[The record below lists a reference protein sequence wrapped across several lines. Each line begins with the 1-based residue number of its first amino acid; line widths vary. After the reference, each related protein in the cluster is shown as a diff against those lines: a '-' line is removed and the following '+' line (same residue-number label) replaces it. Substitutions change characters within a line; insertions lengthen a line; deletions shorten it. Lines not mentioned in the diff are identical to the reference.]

1 MIENE
6 EFRSRS
12 KAGRVGAFTRN
23 RALTFKDLLVFI
35 MRGGKSSLQRELDSF
50 FKEVT
55 RSDFSIRRVTKGA
68 FSTARSN
75 LKPEAFV
82 ELLDNVNQT
91 FYTEAPYWVW
101 KGFRLLGAD
110 GSRLMLPNHPTVVEE
125 FGTHSFDPNGD
136 SPRSLALV
144 SILYAVLNLTTH
156 DAQIA
161 PYSASERDLLNA
173 HLPRAGKE
181 DLLLLDRGYPSILLL
196 FRLYSRGLDFC
207 VRMKED
213 WWLPVKEFKESGE
226 KERIVKFT
234 LPRKDQVAFRQECP
248 DFLEE
253 EIACRL
259 VCVTLEN
266 GEKEILCTSL
276 VDMEAFPYEDFPEL
290 YHLRW
295 NEEEGYKLLKARA
308 EVECF
313 TGKTALAVKQDFHAR
328 VFAMGF
334 CAILAFPIEAKVRK
348 EYTKSK
354 NKHGQKI
361 NRTGALAMFRNI
373 SIGLLLRKQI
383 PEALAAFDRIV
394 SNTREIIRPNRKFE
408 RKKRPKK
415 LHYMN
420 YKAL

>member
-1 MIENE
+1 M
-6 EFRSRS
+6 
-12 KAGRVGAFTRN
+12 GAFTRN
-23 RALTFKDLLVFI
+23 RTLTFKDLLVFI
-35 MRGGKSSLQRELDSF
+35 MRGGRSSLQRELDSF
-50 FKEVT
+50 YKEIT
-55 RSDFSIRRVTKGA
+55 QSDFNIRKVTKGA

-82 ELLDNVNQT
+82 EMLDNVNQT

-110 GSRLMLPNHPTVVEE
+110 GSRLMLPNHPTVIEE
-125 FGTHSFDPNGD
+125 FGTHSFGPNGD
-136 SPRSLALV
+136 SPRSMALI
-144 SILYAVLNLTTH
+144 SLLYDVLNLTTL

-161 PYSASERDLLNA
+161 PYSASERDLLNK
-173 HLPRAGKE
+173 HLPKTSKG

-196 FRLYSRGLDFC
+196 FILYAQGLDFC

-213 WWLPVKEFKESGE
+213 WWLLVKEFKESGE

-234 LPRKDQVAFRQECP
+234 LPKKDKVAFQEEYP
-248 DFLEE
+248 DFLKE

-259 VCVTLEN
+259 VCATLEN

-276 VDMEAFPYEDFPEL
+276 VDMEAYPYEDFPEL

-308 EVECF
+308 EMECF
-313 TGKTALAVKQDFHAR
+313 TGKTALSVKQDFHAR
-328 VFAMGF
+328 VFAMVF
-334 CAILAFPIEAKVRK
+334 CAILAFPIEEKVRK
-348 EYTKSK
+348 EYSKSK
-354 NKHGQKI
+354 NKHSQKI
-361 NRTGALAMFRNI
+361 NRTGSLAMFRNI
-373 SIGLLLRKQI
+373 SVGLLLRKQVT
-383 PEALAAFDRIV
+383 ESLAAFDDIV

-415 LHYMN
+415 LYYMN

>member
-1 MIENE
+1 MEI
-6 EFRSRS
+6 
-12 KAGRVGAFTRN
+12 
-23 RALTFKDLLVFI
+23 I
-35 MRGGKSSLQRELDSF
+35 IRGGKSSLQRQLDSF
-50 FKEVT
+50 YKEVT

-91 FYTEAPYWVW
+91 FYTEAPYRVW
-101 KGFRLLGAD
+101 KEFRLLGAD

-144 SILYAVLNLTTH
+144 SMLYAVLNLTTH

-213 WWLPVKEFKESGE
+213 WWLQVKEFNESGE

-234 LPRKDQVAFRQECP
+234 LPRKDKVTFRQECP
-248 DFLEE
+248 DFLEV

-295 NEEEGYKLLKARA
+295 NE
-308 EVECF
+308 
-313 TGKTALAVKQDFHAR
+313 
-328 VFAMGF
+328 
-334 CAILAFPIEAKVRK
+334 
-348 EYTKSK
+348 
-354 NKHGQKI
+354 
-361 NRTGALAMFRNI
+361 I
-373 SIGLLLRKQI
+373 S
-383 PEALAAFDRIV
+383 
-394 SNTREIIRPNRKFE
+394 S
-408 RKKRPKK
+408 
-415 LHYMN
+415 
-420 YKAL
+420 